1 MYVISDAKLI
11 RITDDGGFLCDKAR
25 PNNRL
30 YRGEAVRA

>member
-1 MYVISDAKLI
+1 MLFSDAKLI
-11 RITDDGGFLCDKAR
+11 SITDDGGFLRDKAR